1 MRRYIKNTTGDEMSQ
16 LDSARQIINDVDR
29 QMAELFEKRMDAV
42 KEVAQYKKERG
53 LMIDDFAREEQII
66 AQNSKMI
73 KNQEYRDYYV
83 NFLRSTIDI
92 SKNMQHRLL
101 DGMRVAYSGVEGAFA
116 NIAAER
122 IFPDA
127 KAVAYPDFK
136 AAYTAVEKGECDCAV
151 LPIENSFNGDVGQVM
166 DLSFF
171 GTLFING
178 IYDIEIVQN
187 LLAVKGATIDDIK
200 TVISHPQALGQCAA
214 YIKEHGF
221 ETFEAV
227 NTAVAAKQ
235 VADSNRHDIAAI
247 GSNEAA
253 VKFCLKKLAVHI
265 NEKSNNTTR
274 FAVFSRTA
282 KSPAPSDDRFIM
294 LFTVKNAA
302 GSLGRAISVIGEYGF
317 NLRALKSRPTK
328 ELVWDYYFYA
338 EGEGNINSTSGEKML
353 NELKECC
360 SDLRIIG
367 NFEKEIRI

>member
-1 MRRYIKNTTGDEMSQ
+1 MSQ
-16 LDSARQIINDVDR
+16 LDNARQIINEVDR

-42 KEVAQYKKERG
+42 RQVAEYKKERG
-53 LMIDDFAREEQII
+53 LQIDDFAREEQII
-66 AQNSKMI
+66 ARNSQMI
-73 KNQEYRDYYV
+73 KNDEYRDYYV
-83 NFLRSTIDI
+83 NFLRSSIDI
-92 SKNMQHRLL
+92 SKNMQHRML
-101 DGMRVAYSGVEGAFA
+101 DGMRVAFSGVEGAFA

-127 KAVAYPDFK
+127 KAVSYPDFK
-136 AAYTAVEKGECDCAV
+136 SAYTAVEKGECDCAV

-166 DLSFF
+166 DLAFF

-187 LLAVKGATIDDIK
+187 LLAVKGATIDEIK
-200 TVISHPQALGQCAA
+200 TVISHPQALGQCAG

-221 ETFEAV
+221 ETVEAV

-235 VADSNRHDIAAI
+235 VAESGRHDIAAI
-247 GSNEAA
+247 GSDEAA
-253 VKFCLKKLAVHI
+253 IKFGLKKLAIHI
-265 NEKSNNTTR
+265 NESSNNTTR
-274 FAVFSRTA
+274 FAVFSRTP

-302 GSLGRAISVIGEYGF
+302 GSLGQAISVIGEHGF

-328 ELVWDYYFYA
+328 DLIWDYYFYA
-338 EGEGNINSTSGEKML
+338 EGEGNINSIEGEKML
-353 NELKECC
+353 SDLKESC
-360 SDLRIIG
+360 SDLRIVG